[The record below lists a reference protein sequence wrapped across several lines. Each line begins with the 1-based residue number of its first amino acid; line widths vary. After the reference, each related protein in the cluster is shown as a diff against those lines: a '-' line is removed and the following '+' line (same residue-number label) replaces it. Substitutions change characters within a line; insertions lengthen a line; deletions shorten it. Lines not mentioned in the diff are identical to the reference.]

1 MYKLN
6 NKEMIPCFSNFGGPK
21 LKIGENQPHHCLH
34 IKNIHIQK
42 RCTIHQ
48 QSMYELSNNAYISQT
63 MIVQIID
70 CKHHHCLDQ
79 KKSSQTH
86 THRHTQT
93 HRHTHTHTKK
103 KKDTA
108 FTNI

>member
-6 NKEMIPCFSNFGGPK
+6 NKEMIPCLSNFGGPK
-21 LKIGENQPHHCLH
+21 LKIGENQPHNCLR

-42 RCTIHQ
+42 RCSTHQ
-48 QSMYELSNNAYISQT
+48 QSMYELRNNAYISQT

-79 KKSSQTH
+79 KKVPK
-86 THRHTQT
+86 HTQAQ
-93 HRHTHTHTKK
+93 RRRRKK
-103 KKDTA
+103 IQHLPTSERAYK
-108 FTNI
+108 